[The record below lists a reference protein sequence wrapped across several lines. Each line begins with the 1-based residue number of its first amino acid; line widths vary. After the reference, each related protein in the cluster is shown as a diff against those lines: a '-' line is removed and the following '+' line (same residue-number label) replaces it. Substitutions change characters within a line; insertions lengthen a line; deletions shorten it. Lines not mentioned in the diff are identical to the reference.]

1 MTSVDGNYF
10 ASFSV
15 DVMIT
20 TITIKTKKSYLANQ
34 FKVEYID
41 RNSPSFQQLQNYIRN
56 PNSGSTSS
64 MELTFPNMY
73 LTAIKVYINSAADF
87 TQNIG
92 SFLISGCPAAL
103 VEERQQDTRAEEWNL
118 KLSENEIQTY
128 PYLSVITTQYNVS
141 NFDVIFENLERTFS
155 VDNYRVVVPLM
166 DNKRGCMIDDDYIQT
181 YLMTTDE
188 IEGLKFE
195 NTRVSSSETSITVTT
210 SITAMNKIMYDQN
223 IPALDSILRM
233 AVQQF
238 PCNEGRAALFAYR
251 QSSEELGMSTVAIAV
266 IAVLAIIIAAFFIV
280 LGTLAFV
287 RHRRG
292 KNGNAV
298 LNCDNKTHYTH
309 FVLYLM
315 SAFLMLL
322 FKSQMLSYQFP
333 H

>member
-10 ASFSV
+10 VSFSV

-41 RNSPSFQQLQNYIRN
+41 RNSSSFQQLQNYIRN
-56 PNSGSTSS
+56 PNSGSTTS
-64 MELTFPNMY
+64 MALTFPNMY
-73 LTAIKVYINSAADF
+73 LAAIKVYINSAVDF

-166 DNKRGCMIDDDYIQT
+166 ANQRGCMIDDDYIQT